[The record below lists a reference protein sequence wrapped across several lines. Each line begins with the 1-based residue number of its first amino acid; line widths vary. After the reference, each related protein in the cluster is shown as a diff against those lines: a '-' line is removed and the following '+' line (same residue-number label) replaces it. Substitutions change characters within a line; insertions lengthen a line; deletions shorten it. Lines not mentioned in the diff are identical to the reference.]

1 MRLFNSKKTIV
12 FFCLLIGW
20 YGIIFYFSAQP
31 AELSGELS
39 RPIADKLADAT
50 NAKEKV
56 EAEGIQKNEHPLSIE
71 VDVTAE
77 INKYEQFM
85 RKSAHIFLFFGIGA
99 LSALAFQRIH
109 MLFWKQILCTM
120 FVSLLFAVFDEF
132 HQIFVPGR
140 ACLWT
145 DIGIDFL
152 GSLAGILLVLSFF
165 AIRKRIL
172 VRNRK

>member
-1 MRLFNSKKTIV
+1 MRLFNSKKTIIL
-12 FFCLLIGW
+12 FCLLIGW

-39 RPIADKLADAT
+39 RPMADKLADAT

-56 EAEGIQKNEHPLSIE
+56 EAEGIQKNEHPLRIE
-71 VDVTAE
+71 LDVTAE

-85 RKSAHIFLFFGIGA
+85 RKSAHIFLFFGIGV

-109 MLFWKQILCTM
+109 KSFWMQIIGATLLS
-120 FVSLLFAVFDEF
+120 FLFAGLDEF
-132 HQIFVPGR
+132 HQFFIPGR

-145 DIGIDFL
+145 DVGIDFL
-152 GSLAGILLVLSFF
+152 GSLAGILFVFF
-165 AIRKRIL
+165 FSGIRKRIL
-172 VRNRK
+172 LRSKK